1 MGTRSRFVATTLLV
15 LIALGG
21 AGLTVAADRQQTP
34 DQRPEV
40 MWAAD
45 QAAQPWIA
53 TLSTDLTAIDTA
65 ATALSKA
72 GRDTLGNVQAL
83 DVDKTRSAMSDGD
96 GALATISA
104 AITGLQA
111 DRAQANA
118 HIERWRLGPET
129 SAQMDAVDAAVAAVA
144 DLGPQWT
151 RIETRATLVAQ
162 LLDDLAQHDS
172 QVFRATTAG
181 RQGQWPDALNDLD
194 AAASSLSDAGTVRDQ
209 LAAAA
214 TIDTLDDLLSRAG
227 AYDSALRALYQ
238 YTGSGGAQSGV
249 QFDTLQGAVQTAQSA
264 LPSDNRALSVIV
276 GEAAGTELS
285 DALASVEHDRGTIND
300 ALDPSSGGA
309 SQ

>member
-53 TLSTDLTAIDTA
+53 TLSTDLTGISTSA
-65 ATALSKA
+65 AALSKA
-72 GRDTLGNVQAL
+72 GRDTLGNLQGLA
-83 DVDKTRSAMSDGD
+83 VDKTRSAMVDGD
-96 GALATISA
+96 GALASISA
-104 AITGLQA
+104 ALAGLQT
-111 DRAQANA
+111 DQAQANA

-129 SAQMDAVDAAVAAVA
+129 SAQLDALDAAVDAVA

-151 RIETRATLVAQ
+151 RIKARATLVTQ

-181 RQGQWPDALNDLD
+181 RQAQWSDALNDLD
-194 AAASSLSDAGTVRDQ
+194 AAATPLGDAGTVRDQ
-209 LAAAA
+209 LAGAA
-214 TIDTLDDLLSRAG
+214 TIDTLDDLLSRDG
-227 AYDSALRALYQ
+227 AYDTALRALYE
-238 YTGSGGAQSGV
+238 YTGSGGAQTGA

-264 LPSDNRALSVIV
+264 LPSDDRALSVIV
-276 GEAAGTELS
+276 GEAAGTEIS
-285 DALASVEHDRGTIND
+285 DALATLEHDRGTIND
-300 ALDPSSGGA
+300 ALDATTGGA

>member
-21 AGLTVAADRQQTP
+21 AGLAVAADRQQTP

-53 TLSTDLTAIDTA
+53 TLSTDLTGIDTA

-72 GRDTLGNVQAL
+72 GRDTLGNLQGLA
-83 DVDKTRSAMSDGD
+83 VDKTRSAMVDGD

-104 AITGLQA
+104 AIAGLRA
-111 DRAQANA
+111 DQAQANA

-129 SAQMDAVDAAVAAVA
+129 SAQLDAFDTAVGAVA

-151 RIETRATLVAQ
+151 RMKTRATLVAQ
-162 LLDDLAQHDS
+162 LLDDLSLHDS
-172 QVFRATTAG
+172 QIFRATTAG
-181 RQGQWPDALNDLD
+181 RESQWSDAINDLSE
-194 AAASSLSDAGTVRDQ
+194 AASSLNEARGIRGELASDSTV
-209 LAAAA
+209 
-214 TIDTLDDLLSRAG
+214 DTLDDLLSR
-227 AYDSALRALYQ
+227 YDSYDSSLQSLYE
-238 YTGSGGAQSGV
+238 YLGSGGGQGDRFLA
-249 QFDTLQGAVQTAQSA
+249 LQGAVQTAQSA
-264 LPSDNRALSVIV
+264 LPSDDRALSVIV
-276 GEAAGTELS
+276 GEAAGAELS
-285 DALASVEHDRGTIND
+285 DALAALEHDRGKIND
-300 ALDPSSGGA
+300 ALDATSGGA

>member
-1 MGTRSRFVATTLLV
+1 VGTRSRFVATTLLV

-21 AGLTVAADRQQTP
+21 AGLAVAADRVQTP

-45 QAAQPWIA
+45 RGAQPWIA
-53 TLSTDLTAIDTA
+53 TLTTDLTGINTA

-72 GRDTLGNVQAL
+72 GRDALGNLQGLA
-83 DVDKTRSAMSDGD
+83 VDKVRTAMGDGD
-96 GALATISA
+96 GALATISGAIAGLHADQA
-104 AITGLQA
+104 A
-111 DRAQANA
+111 ANA

-129 SAQMDAVDAAVAAVA
+129 SAQMDALDAAVDAIP
-144 DLGPQWT
+144 DLGSQWS
-151 RIETRATLVAQ
+151 RIKTRATLVTQ

-181 RQGQWPDALNDLD
+181 RQAQWSDALNDLD
-194 AAASSLSDAGTVRDQ
+194 AAASSLADAGTVLDQ
-209 LAAAA
+209 LAGAA
-214 TIDTLDDLLSRAG
+214 TIDTLDDLLSRDG
-227 AYDSALRALYQ
+227 TYDSALRALYE
-238 YTGSGGAQSGV
+238 YIGSGGAQSGD
-249 QFDTLQGAVQTAQSA
+249 QFDRLQGAVQDAQSA

-285 DALASVEHDRGTIND
+285 DALAALEHDRGKIND
-300 ALDPSSGGA
+300 ALDATNGGA

>member
-21 AGLTVAADRQQTP
+21 AGLAVAADRVQTP

-45 QAAQPWIA
+45 QGAQPWIA
-53 TLSTDLTAIDTA
+53 TLTTDLTGINTA

-72 GRDTLGNVQAL
+72 GRDTLGNLQGLA
-83 DVDKTRSAMSDGD
+83 VDKVRTAMGDGD
-96 GALATISA
+96 GALATISGAIAGLHADQA
-104 AITGLQA
+104 A
-111 DRAQANA
+111 ANA

-129 SAQMDAVDAAVAAVA
+129 SAQMDALDAAVDAIP
-144 DLGPQWT
+144 DLGSQWS
-151 RIETRATLVAQ
+151 RIKTRATLLTQ
-162 LLDDLAQHDS
+162 LLDYLAQHDS

-181 RQGQWPDALNDLD
+181 RQAQWSDALNDLD
-194 AAASSLSDAGTVRDQ
+194 AAASSLADAGTVRDQ
-209 LAAAA
+209 LAGAA
-214 TIDTLDDLLSRAG
+214 TIDTLDDLLSRDG
-227 AYDSALRALYQ
+227 TYDSALRALYE
-238 YTGSGGAQSGV
+238 YIGSGGAQSGD
-249 QFDTLQGAVQTAQSA
+249 QFDRLQGAVQDAQSA

-285 DALASVEHDRGTIND
+285 DALAALEHDRGKIND
-300 ALDPSSGGA
+300 ALDATNGGA

>member
-1 MGTRSRFVATTLLV
+1 MGTKPRFVATTLLV

-21 AGLTVAADRQQTP
+21 AGLTVAADRQPTP
-34 DQRPEV
+34 DQRPAV

-53 TLSTDLTAIDTA
+53 TLSTDLTAISTG

-72 GRDTLGNVQAL
+72 GRDTLGNLQGLA
-83 DVDKTRSAMSDGD
+83 VDKTRSAMVDGD

-104 AITGLQA
+104 AITSLQT
-111 DRAQANA
+111 DQAQANA

-129 SAQMDAVDAAVAAVA
+129 SAQMDAFDAAVDAVA

-151 RIETRATLVAQ
+151 RIKTRATLVSQ

-181 RQGQWPDALNDLD
+181 RQTQWSDALNDLD
-194 AAASSLSDAGTVRDQ
+194 VAASSMNEARGIRDELASDSTV
-209 LAAAA
+209 
-214 TIDTLDDLLSRAG
+214 DTLDDLLSRDG
-227 AYDSALRALYQ
+227 AYDTALRALYE
-238 YTGSGGAQSGV
+238 YTGSGGAQSGA
-249 QFDTLQGAVQTAQSA
+249 QFDALQGAVQTAQSA

-285 DALASVEHDRGTIND
+285 DALGALEHDRGTINA
-300 ALDPSSGGA
+300 ALDATTGGA

>member
-34 DQRPEV
+34 DQRSEV

-72 GRDTLGNVQAL
+72 GRDTLGNLQGLV
-83 DVDKTRSAMSDGD
+83 VDKTRSAMVDGD
-96 GALATISA
+96 GALTTLST
-104 AITGLQA
+104 AIAGLQA
-111 DRAQANA
+111 DQAQANA

-129 SAQMDAVDAAVAAVA
+129 SAQMDALDAAVDAVA

-151 RIETRATLVAQ
+151 RIKTRATVVAQ

-181 RQGQWPDALNDLD
+181 RQGLWADALNDLD

-209 LAAAA
+209 LAGVA
-214 TIDTLDDLLSRAG
+214 TIDTLDDLLSRDG
-227 AYDSALRALYQ
+227 AYDSALGALYE
-238 YTGSGGAQSGV
+238 YTGSGGAQSGA
-249 QFDTLQGAVQTAQSA
+249 QFDMLQGAVQTAQSA
-264 LPSDNRALSVIV
+264 LPSNNRALSVIV

-285 DALASVEHDRGTIND
+285 DALAALEHDRGAIND
-300 ALDPSSGGA
+300 ALDSTSGGA